1 MAQGTGS
8 KSGWH
13 APPPTRKEKR
23 MKSPLMIIAGALIT
37 SLVCIPAL
45 AQTAEDRALAQKICA
60 DQSGS
65 ALKICVNQQ
74 LRNFDCSNSGNRQ
87 QCEARKRASRQCAG
101 LFGWDFRQ
109 CTQRMIPEIDCST
122 LRARDRQQCE
132 LNQSAYVAC
141 SKKSGEEHMNCLRK
155 HFSGQ

>member
-1 MAQGTGS
+1 
-8 KSGWH
+8 
-13 APPPTRKEKR
+13 

-45 AQTAEDRALAQKICA
+45 AQTAEDRELAQKICA

-74 LRNFDCSNSGNRQ
+74 LRNFDCTNAGNRQ

-109 CTQRMIPEIDCST
+109 CTQRMIPGDRLQHLAGE
-122 LRARDRQQCE
+122 RAPAVRTQSECVCRLFEKIRRRTHE
-132 LNQSAYVAC
+132 LPAQAFQRTVINDYRGRRHAAFLSFPA
-141 SKKSGEEHMNCLRK
+141 G
-155 HFSGQ
+155 